1 MSQYLP
7 LVILAFLAA
16 FVATPLV
23 GRVAS
28 RTGFVD
34 EPQPHKMHVRPMPLL
49 GGVAIYLALCVALA
63 IALFHV
69 NLASDVTQ
77 MAAIAVGATMLM
89 LVGLWDDRRGI
100 SPRIKL
106 LAQVAAG
113 LIAAVAGVRV
123 ELFPWPFVNYVITL
137 FWFVGISNAINLMD
151 NMDGLAAGTSAVS
164 ALFFTILAASA
175 GQGLVASLAAAV
187 TGASLGF
194 LYYNVSPAMIFM
206 GDTGSLLLGF
216 LLAVIGI
223 KYSPLALP
231 LGSTWMVPI
240 VVLGLPVFDTTLVT
254 FSRIISRRP
263 VSQGGTDHTSHRL
276 ARMGLGIN
284 RAVLTMYILAAAL
297 GVLAIFMT
305 QSPPVTAVALFIAL
319 LVVGLT
325 GLVVL
330 ERARPIPSTNPLVVI
345 LAEDGQGETA
355 IRAARGITSQLAV
368 AASPRA
374 NPLML
379 RAYLRELAL
388 TPEQFSRWLDSPAGE
403 TVGPADTWGEIFR
416 ICGRV
421 LPVTETTHPD
431 RLLELLNESHLIIV
445 CRGQG
450 WPEAIRKLLPEF
462 RGRMVLAPG
471 AVLQG
476 ESALPESQWN
486 DPAALLRVLEDA
498 LLGAPRKEK
507 TP

>member
-34 EPQPHKMHVRPMPLL
+34 KPRPHKMHVRPMPLL
-49 GGVAIYLALCVALA
+49 GGLAIYLALCVALI
-63 IALFHV
+63 IALFRV
-69 NLASDVTQ
+69 NLASDMTQ
-77 MAAIAVGATMLM
+77 MAAIVIGATLLM
-89 LVGLWDDRRGI
+89 VVGLWDDRRGI
-100 SPRIKL
+100 SPKAKL
-106 LAQVAAG
+106 LGQVAAG
-113 LIAAVAGVRV
+113 LIAAAAGVRV
-123 ELFPWPFVNYVITL
+123 NLFAWEWLNYAVTL

-254 FSRIISRRP
+254 FSRLISRRP
-263 VSQGGTDHTSHRL
+263 VLQGGTDHTSHRL

-305 QSPPVTAVALFIAL
+305 QSPPETAVVLFVAL
-319 LVVGLT
+319 LAVGLV
-325 GLVVL
+325 GLIVL
-330 ERARPIPSTNPLVVI
+330 ERARPIPSTNPIVVI
-345 LAEDGQGETA
+345 LAEDEQGRAA
-355 IRAARGITSQLAV
+355 IRAARGVSSQLAV
-368 AASPRA
+368 VASPRA
-374 NPLML
+374 DRSIL
-379 RAYLRELAL
+379 RAYLTELAL
-388 TPEQFSRWLDSPAGE
+388 TPEPFSQWLDSAAADA
-403 TVGPADTWGEIFR
+403 VGPAETWSEIFR

-421 LPVTETTHPD
+421 LPLTEATHPD
-431 RLLELLNESHLIIV
+431 RLLELFNESHLIIV
-445 CRGQG
+445 CHGQG
-450 WPEAIRKLLPEF
+450 WSKEVRKLLAGF
-462 RGRMVLAPG
+462 HGRLVLAPG
-471 AVLQG
+471 ADLRG
-476 ESALPESQWN
+476 ESALPENQWN
-486 DPAALLRVLEDA
+486 DPAALLRALEDT
-498 LLGAPRKEK
+498 LLGARRKEK